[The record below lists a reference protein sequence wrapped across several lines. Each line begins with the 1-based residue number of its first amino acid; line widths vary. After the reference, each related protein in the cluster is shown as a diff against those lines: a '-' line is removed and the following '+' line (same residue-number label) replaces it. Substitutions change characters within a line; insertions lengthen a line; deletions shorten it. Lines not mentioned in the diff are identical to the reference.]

1 MKTKLWIATLAAAAC
16 FTACSD
22 DSSSTAAPYEQ
33 LVPSNGPT
41 NGGQGNDLGIQPGC
55 NFDINAN
62 EWKFITDEGWK
73 MYEVYTWTDD
83 TTVKHATWMG
93 SYNNPDRDEILTGTR
108 EEIYQQAKD
117 YCELM
122 NSED

>member
-1 MKTKLWIATLAAAAC
+1 MKKLMIAALAAAAC

-22 DSSSTAAPYEQ
+22 DKSSSTAPFQQ
-33 LVPSNGPT
+33 LTPSNGGEQN
-41 NGGQGNDLGIQPGC
+41 NGLGIEPGC

-73 MYEVYTWTDD
+73 MYEVYTWTDN

-93 SYNNPDRDEILTGTR
+93 SYNNPDKDEILTGTR
-108 EEIYQQAKD
+108 EEIYQEAKS